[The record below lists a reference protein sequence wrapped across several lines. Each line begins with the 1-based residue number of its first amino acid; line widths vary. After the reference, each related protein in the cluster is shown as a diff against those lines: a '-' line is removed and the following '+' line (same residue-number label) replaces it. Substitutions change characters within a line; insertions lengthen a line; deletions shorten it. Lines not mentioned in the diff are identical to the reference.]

1 MGRKRVKPT
10 TTTATTTATTTVAAT
25 VNNTIHHLQGKQ
37 LALFFSGWL

>member
-10 TTTATTTATTTVAAT
+10 TTTATATAT

>member
-10 TTTATTTATTTVAAT
+10 TTTATTTVAAT